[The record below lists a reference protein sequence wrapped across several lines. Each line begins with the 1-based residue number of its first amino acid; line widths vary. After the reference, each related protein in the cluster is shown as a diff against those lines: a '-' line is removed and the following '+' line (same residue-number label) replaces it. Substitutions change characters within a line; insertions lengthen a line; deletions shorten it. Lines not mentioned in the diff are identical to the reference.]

1 MTDLVGGRPP
11 ESLPPDA
18 GVSAEQEAYPNAPM
32 STAPANTTETGA
44 LVIETPGPEHI
55 GGGWYV
61 LPNGDRVRGKKA
73 AQARF
78 DKLTEGAEKTPRS

>member
-1 MTDLVGGRPP
+1 MTDLVAGRPP
-11 ESLPPDA
+11 DDLPPDA
-18 GVSAEQEAYPNAPM
+18 GVSAEQAAYPHAPA
-32 STAPANTTETGA
+32 SIEPANTTEIGA
-44 LVIETPGPEHI
+44 LVIETPGPEHV

-78 DKLTEGAEKTPRS
+78 DKLTEP